1 MVYQVGQRV
10 EVTRV
15 FEQDDVTFYKGDKG
29 VIARIGDGYRSDT
42 LGIEWSFEDDCFH
55 ECDGACEY
63 GNGYYISYYNLDSLK
78 VFPIKIGNIGAF

>member
-29 VIARIGDGYRSDT
+29 VIARIGDGYRDDT
-42 LGIEWSFEDDCFH
+42 LGIDWNFENDYFH
-55 ECDGACEY
+55 TCDNTVDPGH
-63 GNGYYISYYNLDSLK
+63 GYYISYYNLDSLK